1 MKSIFSIKNK
11 VIIITGVSSGIGKY
25 IAEQLVLHDAIVYG
39 ISRGKVKNP
48 IFNNIVCDLSNFSL
62 LKKKIKQIYKK
73 HNQISVLINN
83 AGITKITKNLDENLK
98 FFDEVIK
105 INTKAPIFLSN
116 ECSKYMSKS
125 NSGSIINICS
135 LASKIG
141 FPNNTSYIA
150 SKGALY
156 QSTKSLALDLAKKNI
171 RVNNILPGYI
181 KTRMTIKSYN
191 NKKKYSLRKN
201 RTMLNKWGLPEDILG
216 ALIFLASDSSKYIT
230 GSDIV
235 IDGGWLSKGL

>member
-1 MKSIFSIKNK
+1 
-11 VIIITGVSSGIGKY
+11 
-25 IAEQLVLHDAIVYG
+25 LVLHDAIVYG
-39 ISRGKVKNP
+39 ISRRKIENCN
-48 IFNNIVCDLSNFSL
+48 FNNIVCDLSNFSL

-83 AGITKITKNLDENLK
+83 AGITKVTKNLDENLK

-125 NSGSIINICS
+125 NSSSIINICS

-150 SKGALY
+150 SKGGLY

-201 RTMLNKWGLPEDILG
+201 RTMLSRWGFPEDILG

>member
-62 LKKKIKQIYKK
+62 LKKKIKQIFKK

-83 AGITKITKNLDENLK
+83 ALITKITKNLDENLK

>member
-1 MKSIFSIKNK
+1 MKI
-11 VIIITGVSSGIGKY
+11 
-25 IAEQLVLHDAIVYG
+25 
-39 ISRGKVKNP
+39 
-48 IFNNIVCDLSNFSL
+48 
-62 LKKKIKQIYKK
+62 
-73 HNQISVLINN
+73 
-83 AGITKITKNLDENLK
+83 K
-98 FFDEVIK
+98 FFDEVK

-181 KTRMTIKSYN
+181 KTRMTIKIYN

-230 GSDIV
+230 VGYSD
-235 IDGGWLSKGL
+235 

>member
-62 LKKKIKQIYKK
+62 LKKKIKQIFKK